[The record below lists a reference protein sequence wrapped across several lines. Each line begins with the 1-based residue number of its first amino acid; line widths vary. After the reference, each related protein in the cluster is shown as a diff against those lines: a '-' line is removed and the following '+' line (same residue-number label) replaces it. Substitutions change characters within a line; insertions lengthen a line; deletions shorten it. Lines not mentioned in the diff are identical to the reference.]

1 MNLMLLALAVNFE
14 PTRIGL
20 LPLLLSRHRPLLQLA
35 TFLGG
40 SLTMSLSSGLLLL
53 FVLERVP
60 LRVTH
65 FSSYWTQIAIG
76 AIALTTALVIVLHW
90 LWSRRRHVSPLETFD
105 EASQHALLR
114 GMTKLRSFLSSRLRK
129 GRSPWVAALTGLGVG
144 LPSADYLAV
153 LVVIANSGQPLEQQA
168 LVLVMFVLTGS
179 LVIMVPMLGLW
190 MAPTKALK
198 VIGRFRSWI
207 QSRSLIEYA
216 ALLAILGCLLIML
229 NHE

>member
-20 LPLLLSRHRPLLQLA
+20 LPLLLSRPRPLLQLA
-35 TFLGG
+35 TFLGA
-40 SLTMSLSSGLLLL
+40 SLTMSLSSGFLLS
-53 FVLERVP
+53 FVLERIP
-60 LRVTH
+60 FRASN
-65 FSSYWTQIAIG
+65 FSSHWTQIAIG
-76 AIALTTALVIVLHW
+76 AIALTTALVIVLHR
-90 LWSRRRHVSPLETFD
+90 LWARHRHVFPLETFD
-105 EASQHALLR
+105 KASQHAQLR
-114 GMTKLRSFLSSRLRK
+114 GMTKLRTFVSSPLRK

-153 LVVIANSGQPLEQQA
+153 LVVIANSRQPPEQQA

-179 LVIMVPMLGLW
+179 LVIMVPLLGLW
-190 MAPTKALK
+190 IAPTKALK
-198 VIGRFRSWI
+198 VIDRFRTWI
-207 QSRSLIEYA
+207 QSRSIIEYA

>member
-144 LPSADYLAV
+144 LPSVDYLAV
-153 LVVIANSGQPLEQQA
+153 LEQQA
-168 LVLVMFVLTGS
+168 IVLVMFVLTGS